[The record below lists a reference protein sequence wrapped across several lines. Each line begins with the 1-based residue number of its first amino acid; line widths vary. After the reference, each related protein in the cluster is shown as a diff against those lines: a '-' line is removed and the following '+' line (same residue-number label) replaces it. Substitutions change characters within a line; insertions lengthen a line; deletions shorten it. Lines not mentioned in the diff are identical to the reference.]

1 MMERKNQSGIF
12 LITILAFAA
21 LVLVF
26 LIGREFIFRS
36 HPSGPETAEDFLTSP
51 EKQLSVDVFLQT
63 PETPSPAHLST
74 ESNNLF
80 VRQLN
85 DDGLVL
91 YTEAKYEEAAELF
104 RQALDQNPM
113 DPVLLQNLAHA
124 KASFAWQLIERGQNH
139 DALYNF
145 QEAVALNEEEPTIYM
160 GMGLV
165 YHRLKDEIRA
175 IEMLKTAI
183 SKKAEYGQP
192 YQLLGEI
199 YYLRDEMDL
208 AVGYLE
214 KASELNPNNQDLKQ
228 RLKKA
233 KRERKTQGDF
243 QRQAT
248 LHFTVKFEG
257 REEQEAAREITE
269 LLNEAYWE
277 IGEAF
282 SSYPQIPI
290 TVILYSNRQFRDV
303 TLTPSWSQGLFDGK
317 IRLPIEGFRKDR
329 ELVKKIVNHEY
340 THALIFELCK
350 TQIPTWLNE
359 GIALNLEGT
368 DPDRWDY
375 ILSSWIQQEQNL
387 IPLIDLH
394 SSFMNFSNNMAAL
407 AYAESHSA
415 TRYLID
421 RYGMYPIKELL
432 LNLASEPNFEIA
444 FQNQFLLSYSEF
456 ERQWRR
462 QTENQ
467 FS

>member
-1 MMERKNQSGIF
+1 MERKNQSGF
-12 LITILAFAA
+12 FFITILAFAA
-21 LVLVF
+21 LVLIF
-26 LIGREFIFRS
+26 LISREFIFRS
-36 HPSGPETAEDFLTSP
+36 NPSPLETVEDTSTSP
-51 EKQLSVDVFLQT
+51 ARQFSEDVLLRT
-63 PETPSPAHLST
+63 PEAPPPVHLPT

-85 DDGLVL
+85 DEGLAL
-91 YTEAKYEEAAELF
+91 YTQEQYEDAVELF
-104 RQALDQNPM
+104 RQALDQSPM
-113 DPVLLQNLAHA
+113 DPVLRQNLAHA

-145 QEAVALNEEEPTIYM
+145 QEAMALNEEEPTIYM

-165 YHRLKDEIRA
+165 YHRLKDEMRA
-175 IEMLKTAI
+175 IETLKTAI
-183 SKKAEYGQP
+183 AKKADYGQP

-214 KASELNPNNQDLKQ
+214 KASELNPNDQGLKQ

-233 KRERKTQGDF
+233 RRERKTQGDF

-257 REEQEAAREITE
+257 REEREAAREITA
-269 LLNEAYWE
+269 LLDEAYWE

-282 SSYPQIPI
+282 STYPQSPI
-290 TVILYSNRQFRDV
+290 TVILYSNQQFRDV

-317 IRLPIEGFRKDR
+317 IRLPIEGFRKDK

-340 THALIFELCK
+340 THAVIFDLCK
-350 TQIPTWLNE
+350 THIPTWLNE

-368 DPDRWDY
+368 DPNRWNH
-375 ILSSWIQQEQNL
+375 ILSSWIQREQNL
-387 IPLIDLH
+387 IPLKNLH
-394 SSFMNFSNNMAAL
+394 SSFMNFPSDKAAL
-407 AYAESHSA
+407 AYAESYSA

-421 RYGMYPIKELL
+421 RYGMYQIKELL
-432 LNLASEPNFEIA
+432 IILSSEPNFEVA
-444 FQNQFLLSYSEF
+444 FENQFLFAYTEF
-456 ERQWRR
+456 ARQWLK
-462 QTENQ
+462 QTEKQ
-467 FS
+467 HS